1 MQGTAA
7 IANDR
12 TNTRTRADRRQFGWR
27 TVACGFVFS
36 RRKAPRRQ
44 TELDHV
50 FTDWHHPWLFFLA
63 IGTMLLSSLDA
74 FFTLQLIAL
83 GAVEMNPVM
92 AALMGHS
99 IAVFAAVKMVMT
111 ALGIFALVFLARARF
126 MNRFRTGAFLTV
138 LFTMYACLVC
148 YEFVHLMRMI

>member
-7 IANDR
+7 IAIADNR
-12 TNTRTRADRRQFGWR
+12 AIADRRGFGWR
-27 TVACGFVFS
+27 TVVYGFVFS
-36 RRKAPRRQ
+36 RRKGPRRQ
-44 TELDHV
+44 AEPDHV
-50 FTDWHHPWLFFLA
+50 FSDWHHPWLFFLA
-63 IGTMLLSSLDA
+63 IGTMLLSSVDA

-99 IAVFAAVKMVMT
+99 IAAFAVVKMMLT
-111 ALGIFALVFLARARF
+111 ALGILALVFLARARF
-126 MNRFRTGAFLTV
+126 MNRFRTGVFLTV

-148 YEFVHLMRMI
+148 YEFVHLISMI